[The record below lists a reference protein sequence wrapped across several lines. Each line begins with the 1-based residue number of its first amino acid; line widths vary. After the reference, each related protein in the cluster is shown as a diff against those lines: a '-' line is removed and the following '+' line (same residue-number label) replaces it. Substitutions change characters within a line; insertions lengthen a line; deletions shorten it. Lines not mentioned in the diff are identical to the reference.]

1 MNKFVSQLCMLETGY
16 FYCSN
21 VLRAI
26 TISFP
31 FFFKGFGSGGG
42 EWMIIR
48 GWALTNLFSCQAG
61 RVLELIW

>member
-1 MNKFVSQLCMLETGY
+1 MLETGY

-26 TISFP
+26 AISFP

-61 RVLELIW
+61 RVLILL